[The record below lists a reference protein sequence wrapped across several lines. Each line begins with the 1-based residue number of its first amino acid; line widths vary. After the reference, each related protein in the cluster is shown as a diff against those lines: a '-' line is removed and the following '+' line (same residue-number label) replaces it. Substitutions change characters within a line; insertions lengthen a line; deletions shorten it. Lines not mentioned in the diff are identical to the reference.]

1 MYKNIKVA
9 ITCDIDEEERIR
21 MLVYYHE
28 AITVGGAVPLIVPPY
43 TDEERLA
50 EWLDCVQP
58 DGLMLSGGSDINP
71 AIYGEKPEAGLGRVS
86 KTRDAYELALLKL
99 AIGKGIPVLGICRGL
114 QTINVAFGGTLIQ
127 DMPAQMGKEYAYHD
141 QKQPTWQP
149 VHEVTFSD
157 NSKVGKLF
165 GTNRIMTNSHHH
177 QCTDRLG
184 KGLIASGHTADG
196 VIEALETPDG
206 KIMAVQF
213 HPERMVYTERRMS
226 EFFSQWCNSL
236 KS

>member
-1 MYKNIKVA
+1 MKVSIIKYNAGNIRSVDYA
-9 ITCDIDEEERIR
+9 LRRLGIEAEITADEKALRQSDRIIFPG
-21 MLVYYHE
+21 VGE
-28 AITVGGAVPLIVPPY
+28 ASSTMEYMRREGLDRLIP
-43 TDEERLA
+43 TFR
-50 EWLDCVQP
+50 Q
-58 DGLMLSGGSDINP
+58 
-71 AIYGEKPEAGLGRVS
+71 
-86 KTRDAYELALLKL
+86 
-99 AIGKGIPVLGICRGL
+99 PVLGICRGL

-165 GTNRIMTNSHHH
+165 GINRIMTNSHHH

-213 HPERMVYTERRMS
+213 HPERMIYTDRRMS
-226 EFFSQWCNSL
+226 EFFSRWCNSL